1 MRLAAKDRRQQLID
15 TAMRLFSVQGFDGT
29 TTREIAEAA
38 GVNEAIIFRHF
49 TSKEDLYWAV
59 VSSRITASG
68 RKQKLREL
76 LASGLEEREVLAAI
90 AETWLRR
97 TRKDA
102 ALSRLLFFSALRNR
116 QLSDAFFR
124 NYIVEAFDLLADYF
138 RKAANRRRFRNVDPL
153 VAARGFLGM
162 IAYHNLVQELFGGNR
177 YQRFDPHTLSLQLAD
192 LWLNGISAKPSP
204 AKVGNGANGNRKKTP
219 AASVAETGKAKAG
232 RERKLGS
239 GYHESI

>member
-1 MRLAAKDRRQQLID
+1 MRLPAQDRRQQLID

-49 TSKEDLYWAV
+49 SSKEDLYWAV
-59 VSSRITASG
+59 VSSRIKASG

-76 LASGLEEREVLAAI
+76 IASGGEERAVLVAI

-116 QLSDAFFR
+116 QLTDEFFR
-124 NYIVEAFDLLADYF
+124 NYILESFDLLADYF
-138 RKAANRRRFRNVDPL
+138 RKAANQGSFRNVDPV

-162 IAYHNLVQELFGGNR
+162 IVYHNLVQELFGGKR
-177 YQRFDPHTLSLQLAD
+177 YQQFDPHVLGTQLAD
-192 LWLNGISAKPSP
+192 LWLNGICAQTSRAK
-204 AKVGNGANGNRKKTP
+204 GRHGANGRNEKKALTDPSSEP
-219 AASVAETGKAKAG
+219 ARAKRALGAG
-232 RERKLGS
+232 AQS
-239 GYHESI
+239 

>member
-1 MRLAAKDRRQQLID
+1 MRLAARHRRQQLID

-29 TTREIAEAA
+29 TTREIAAAA

-59 VSSRITASG
+59 VSSRIKASG

-76 LASGLEEREVLAAI
+76 IASGGEEREVLAAI

-116 QLSDAFFR
+116 RLTDEFFR
-124 NYIVEAFDLLADYF
+124 NYIMESFELLADYF
-138 RKAANRRRFRNVDPL
+138 RKAANHGRFRNVDPV

-177 YQRFDPHTLSLQLAD
+177 YQQFDPHALGVQLAD
-192 LWLNGISAKPSP
+192 VWLDGISARANHAEGRNSTNGRKAP
-204 AKVGNGANGNRKKTP
+204 ARLALKNLERTGAKQPKRPGSKV
-219 AASVAETGKAKAG
+219 S
-232 RERKLGS
+232 
-239 GYHESI
+239 